1 MHAMEKQSTL
11 VLTAGSLGDAL
22 LTLPALR
29 LLQSRAEIT
38 VAGTSPY
45 QSLGVDLLG
54 ISGVVSLE
62 PLLQALLSGSPL
74 EPSHQ
79 TFLKRFHDIYLFFK
93 EKDGRL
99 LEKLAAL
106 SGVQVHF
113 PAKPFDEFLKEA
125 RWAAEYWLETAFA
138 CPLSPDSP
146 FRQAKLQIDDALRQR
161 GAVILRSLG
170 VMAPLVIHPGSGS
183 QAKNAPLAFFRSA
196 AERAGAESGKQVL
209 VVWGEAEEKNLA
221 ALKEAFSGLNHVRV
235 LPEIL
240 PLPDLVAV
248 FSQSAAYLG
257 NDSGVTQLA
266 SACGL
271 RTFAVFNTTDAR
283 VWGPQADFI
292 LLSMLNGNWH

>member
-106 SGVQVHF
+106 SGGNSRHHIRSVFHTL
-113 PAKPFDEFLKEA
+113 ARMKAARITGNTLYDETRVFIDQNAHIK
-125 RWAAEYWLETAFA
+125 
-138 CPLSPDSP
+138 
-146 FRQAKLQIDDALRQR
+146 FR
-161 GAVILRSLG
+161 G
-170 VMAPLVIHPGSGS
+170 
-183 QAKNAPLAFFRSA
+183 
-196 AERAGAESGKQVL
+196 
-209 VVWGEAEEKNLA
+209 
-221 ALKEAFSGLNHVRV
+221 
-235 LPEIL
+235 
-240 PLPDLVAV
+240 
-248 FSQSAAYLG
+248 
-257 NDSGVTQLA
+257 
-266 SACGL
+266 
-271 RTFAVFNTTDAR
+271 
-283 VWGPQADFI
+283 
-292 LLSMLNGNWH
+292 